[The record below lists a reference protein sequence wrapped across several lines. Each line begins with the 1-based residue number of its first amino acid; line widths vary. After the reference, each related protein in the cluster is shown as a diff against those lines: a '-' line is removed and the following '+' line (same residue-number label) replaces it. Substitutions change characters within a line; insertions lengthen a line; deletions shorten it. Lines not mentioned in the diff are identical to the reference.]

1 MLARKTDPI
10 TSHIAASRV
19 NEFRE
24 THQERIIAVLREHGP
39 CGAEEISYHTDIP
52 AYAIRKRL
60 PELQRAGSV
69 RTTGMVLMTISRR
82 WEREWEYVECIV

>member
-19 NEFRE
+19 HEFRE
-24 THQERIIAVLREHGP
+24 THQERIISVLREVGP
-39 CGAEEISYHTDIP
+39 CGSEEISYHTDIP

-60 PELQRAGSV
+60 PELQREGRV
-69 RTTGMVLMTISRR
+69 RTTGLHLKTNSGRF
-82 WEREWEYVECIV
+82 EREWEYVECVV